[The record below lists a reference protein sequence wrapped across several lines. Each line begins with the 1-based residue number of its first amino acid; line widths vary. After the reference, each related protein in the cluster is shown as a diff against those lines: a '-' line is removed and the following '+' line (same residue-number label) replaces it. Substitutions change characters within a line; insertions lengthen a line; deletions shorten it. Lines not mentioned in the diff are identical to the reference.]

1 MKKIIRKLFQSFGW
15 DLVKWSPPVTIPP
28 GSEKRPVGNMRAL
41 LEDLKYRGLQADW
54 ILDVGANATTWSK
67 LAKSVFPV
75 SKVFMIEPQLEME
88 SRLQEFC
95 GVHTGSSYILAGA
108 GAQQGS
114 LTLTVWDDLAGSS
127 LLPNADPELMKSG
140 KQREIPIVT
149 IDQLIEQGKMGIP
162 QIIKL
167 DIQGFELEALKGATR
182 TFGKTEAYIMESSLI
197 PFADVPGM
205 PVIADVITFMKDRGY
220 EVYDFGGF
228 LRRPLDGALAQ
239 CDICFVKSDGMFRK
253 SNNWN

>member
-1 MKKIIRKLFQSFGW
+1 MKKIIRKLLQSVGW
-15 DLVKWSPPVTIPP
+15 DLVKWSPPVPVLP
-28 GSEKRPVGNMRAL
+28 GSDKRPVGNMRTL
-41 LEDLKYRGLQADW
+41 LEDLKYRGLHADW
-54 ILDVGANATTWSK
+54 ILDVGANATTWSN
-67 LAKSVFPV
+67 LALQVFPS

-88 SRLQEFC
+88 ARLQEFSRN
-95 GVHTGSSYILAGA
+95 HAGSSYILAGA
-108 GAQQGS
+108 GAQKGL

-127 LLPNADPELMKSG
+127 LLPNADPELVKAG

-149 IDQLIEQGKMGIP
+149 IDQLIEEGKIAIP

-167 DIQGFELEALKGATR
+167 DIQGFELEALKGATK
-182 TFGKTEAYIMESSLI
+182 TFGVTEAYIMETSLI

-205 PVIADVITFMKDRGY
+205 PVLAEVISFMKDRGY

-239 CDICFVKSDGMFRK
+239 CDICFVRSNGMFRK